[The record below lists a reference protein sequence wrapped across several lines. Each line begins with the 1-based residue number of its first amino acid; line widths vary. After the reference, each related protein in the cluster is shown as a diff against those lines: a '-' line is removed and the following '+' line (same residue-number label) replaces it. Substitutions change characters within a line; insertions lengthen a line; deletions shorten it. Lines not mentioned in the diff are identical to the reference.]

1 MRDWEGPMTKSGLMR
16 IIASRLGHMSARD
29 VEIVVN
35 TLFTAMTDA
44 LVKGDRI
51 EIRRF
56 GSFTVRKRQQRK
68 GRNPKTGDL
77 IGVPAK
83 RVPFFTAGN
92 ELRER
97 VNHGAVHDVDDRSR
111 PRHDSASR
119 DDASQHIQP

>member
-1 MRDWEGPMTKSGLMR
+1 MTKSGLMR
-16 IIASRLGHMSARD
+16 IIASRLGHLSARD

-35 TLFTAMTDA
+35 TLFDAMTDA
-44 LVKGDRI
+44 LVRGDRI

-56 GSFTVRKRQQRK
+56 GSFTVRKRQERK
-68 GRNPKTGDL
+68 GRNPKTGEL

-97 VNHGAVHDVDDRSR
+97 VNHGTHPADEDEDPSLDR
-111 PRHDSASR
+111 RHDALH
-119 DDASQHIQP
+119 DDHSHGAQP

>member
-1 MRDWEGPMTKSGLMR
+1 MTKSGLMR
-16 IIASRLGHMSARD
+16 IIASRLGHLSARD

-35 TLFTAMTDA
+35 TLFAAMTDA

-56 GSFTVRKRQQRK
+56 GSFTVRKRQERK
-68 GRNPKTGDL
+68 GRNPKTGEL
-77 IGVPAK
+77 IGVPSK

-97 VNHGAVHDVDDRSR
+97 VNHGGEHDADDSPSLRR
-111 PRHDSASR
+111 DIASL
-119 DDASQHIQP
+119 DDASHSAPP